1 MGGSALDQREVSF
14 VVASTA
20 DRLRIQCGL
29 DRADLGGGQLQSGG
43 SRVVFYVLERSG
55 AWNRHDEV
63 ALSQEPR
70 QRELG
75 GSAPLS
81 PGHLAEQFEDTQIP
95 SERLRLEPRERLAE
109 IRRGQLISGRQLAR
123 EETSSERAVRDE
135 ADSELPADPKDTA
148 FGLPAPE
155 GVLALNGRDRMNSMG
170 GAEGAGVRFGESVA
184 LDMVAVPIG
193 PAQRLVL
200 VASPAYVSKTGP
212 IRHPEDLK
220 QRACIGRRFPSGLH
234 YAWEFE
240 KDGEK
245 IAVRVVGPLV
255 LDDDDM
261 MVKAAAGGIG
271 YAYVHE
277 STAKSLLDSGQLAR
291 SLDDWCPFIP
301 SFHLYYPSRRHV
313 STVLRAFIDWCNAYY
328 AGSGATR

>member
-1 MGGSALDQREVSF
+1 VHCDNVHTLDDSVRVIHQSMHADFNELACFAAIARLRSFRKAADERNVTASSLSHTMRSLEERLGVRLLNRTTRSVVLTDAGSQLLSRIEPMLAGISEALDQAHSF
-14 VVASTA
+14 
-20 DRLRIQCGL
+20 
-29 DRADLGGGQLQSGG
+29 G
-43 SRVVFYVLERSG
+43 SSLKG
-55 AWNRHDEV
+55 
-63 ALSQEPR
+63 
-70 QRELG
+70 
-75 GSAPLS
+75 
-81 PGHLAEQFEDTQIP
+81 T
-95 SERLRLEPRERLAE
+95 LRLNVPRPAGRVLLAPIMDGFLRDHPE
-109 IRRGQLISGRQLAR
+109 TVIELITDDGIIDIVQ
-123 EETSSERAVRDE
+123 TGFD
-135 ADSELPADPKDTA
+135 
-148 FGLPAPE
+148 
-155 GVLALNGRDRMNSMG
+155 
-170 GAEGAGVRFGESVA
+170 AGVRFGESVA

-277 STAKSLLDSGQLAR
+277 STAKSLLDSGQLVR